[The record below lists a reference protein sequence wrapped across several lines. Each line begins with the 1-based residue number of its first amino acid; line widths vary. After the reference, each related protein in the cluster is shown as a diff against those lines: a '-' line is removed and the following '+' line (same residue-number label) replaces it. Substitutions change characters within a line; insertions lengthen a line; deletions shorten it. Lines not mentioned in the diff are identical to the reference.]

1 MATSKNN
8 RKKGKKRAK
17 NHAARQAQEQKSA
30 SEVKRVR
37 DWKQEQVIS
46 FVALAIMVVGFLLA
60 SFTSYSIIGYPVAAL
75 GAAVGLV
82 RTKWDTTNHKI
93 TIVCYVV
100 IIVLLMLTWFS
111 MLGGN
116 KA

>member
-17 NHAARQAQEQKSA
+17 NRSPQQVQEKNAAK
-30 SEVKRVR
+30 VKRVR
-37 DWKQEQVIS
+37 DWKREQVIS

-60 SFTSYSIIGYPVAAL
+60 SFTSYGIIGYPIAAL

-82 RTKWDTTNHKI
+82 RTKWDTTHHKI

-100 IIVLLMLTWFS
+100 MIVLLMLAWFET
-111 MLGGN
+111 LGV
-116 KA
+116 K